1 MKRLHAIIATIGLAG
16 LLLPGAV
23 SALSFSPPTFD
34 FSANPGDVISDSVRL
49 HNEGTEPVSLRV
61 EAVNFAAK
69 PGDETTGIPEF
80 YPAADVRSGR
90 ELAPWMSFINKELTL
105 QPGER
110 GSLFFE
116 IKVPSEAGPGSY
128 FGAAM
133 VTSLAPENDEGVSV
147 IGNTAVLILL
157 KVNGEAL
164 EDLKLTS
171 FTAKPGV
178 ASSLPVAF
186 EARFENLGTV
196 HERPVGEVR
205 IKDLFGRVAAVVPMN
220 RAEFKSVLPGGARRY
235 PATWSKTELPE
246 DASAW
251 ERQVKNFALGPY
263 TAELTVEYGL
273 QKKTLTAST
282 RFWVFPWMAIG
293 AAVGGL
299 ALAVLVIAGFLK
311 WYRKRVIAGIEK
323 ARQQGS

>member
-34 FSANPGDVISDSVRL
+34 FS
-49 HNEGTEPVSLRV
+49 

-69 PGDETTGIPEF
+69 PGDETSGIPDF
-80 YPAADVRSGR
+80 YPAAEVRNGR
-90 ELAPWMSFINKELTL
+90 ELAPWISFINKDLTL

-116 IKVPSEAGPGSY
+116 IKVPADAGPGSY
-128 FGAAM
+128 FGAAL
-133 VTSLAPENDEGVSV
+133 VTSLAPENEEGVSV
-147 IGNTAVLILL
+147 IGNTAMLILL
-157 KVNGEAL
+157 KVNGEAV

-171 FTAKPGV
+171 FTAEPGA

-186 EARFENLGTV
+186 EARFENQGTT
-196 HERPVGEVR
+196 HLRPVGEVR
-205 IKDLFGRVAAVVPMN
+205 IKDVFGRVVAAVPMN
-220 RAEFKSVLPGGARRY
+220 RKEFKSVLPGGARRY
-235 PATWSKTELPE
+235 SAAWAKTELPA

-251 ERQVKNFALGPY
+251 ERQLKNFALGPY

-282 RFWVFPWMAIG
+282 RFWVFPWMVVG
-293 AAVGGL
+293 AALGGL
-299 ALAVLVIAGFLK
+299 ALLAAAVAGFLK
-311 WYRKRVIAGIEK
+311 WYRKRVIASLEK
-323 ARQQGS
+323 RTQQGP